1 MSPTTSG
8 SDLNSPSF
16 SSTTLPPSTDS
27 NSNCNSNIDVD
38 VSSGSASHTPSPS
51 RTQTNNNPLPHNAIP
66 SSILVVGAGVFG
78 LSTALS
84 LTTRPEFAHTTI
96 TVIDRSPEPGVFP
109 ARDASSI
116 DTSRIIRADYSD
128 PAYASLAAE
137 AQDAWRARSHPDD
150 LGAQGRYSETGLML
164 VADAGEK
171 PSFGTKTGLDY
182 VRHSW
187 DNVRALHPSA
197 PERAKI
203 RELPTRVAIRS
214 AYGTGGAT
222 GNWGYVNGLSGW
234 ADAEASMAWLY
245 RRVAATGRVAFVNG
259 TVASLVYG
267 ALGRR
272 VYGVKLASGAT
283 WTADLTILATGA
295 WTPSL
300 VPSLQGRAVATGQ
313 VLAYMKLTDDEQARL
328 ANVPSE
334 SPLRL
339 VLSHTPPPTLIF
351 SLERIDLLAMLHSS
365 F

>member
-8 SDLNSPSF
+8 SDLNPSSLSP
-16 SSTTLPPSTDS
+16 TTLPHTT
-27 NSNCNSNIDVD
+27 NTNTNTNNL
-38 VSSGSASHTPSPS
+38 SGSAPHTPSPGQ
-51 RTQTNNNPLPHNAIP
+51 TQSNTTPLPHHAIP
-66 SSILVVGAGVFG
+66 TSILIIGAGVFG

-84 LTTRPEFAHTTI
+84 LTTRPEFARTTI

-116 DTSRIIRADYSD
+116 DLSRIIRADYSD
-128 PAYASLAAE
+128 AAYASLAAE
-137 AQDAWRARSHPDD
+137 AQEQWRGGD

-171 PSFGTKTGLDY
+171 PSYGAKTGLDY
-182 VRHSW
+182 VRHSL

-197 PERAKI
+197 AESARI
-203 RELPTRVAIRS
+203 RELPSRDAIRQC
-214 AYGTGGAT
+214 YGTGGAS
-222 GNWGYVNGLSGW
+222 GNYGYVNGLSGW

-259 TVASLVYG
+259 TVGSLLYG
-267 ALGRR
+267 GGLDGHVR
-272 VYGVKLASGAT
+272 GVTLTTGAK

-300 VPSLQGRAVATGQ
+300 IPSLRGRAVATGQ
-313 VLAYMKLTDDEQARL
+313 VLAYVKLTDAEQARL

-334 SPLRL
+334 SASVSSFPE
-339 VLSHTPPPTLIF
+339 
-351 SLERIDLLAMLHSS
+351 ERIVVSES
-365 F
+365 TV